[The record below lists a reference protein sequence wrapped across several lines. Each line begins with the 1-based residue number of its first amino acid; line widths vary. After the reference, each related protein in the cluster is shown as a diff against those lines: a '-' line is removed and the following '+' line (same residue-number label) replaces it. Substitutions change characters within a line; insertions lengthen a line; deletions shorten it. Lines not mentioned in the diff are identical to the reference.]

1 MFYAEEQMKK
11 SLDRRRADGALRSTK
26 IYRGLTDFCS
36 NDYLGFSSTG
46 ALRDK
51 VYAFARSMEG
61 LVMEGSTGS
70 RLISGNSAMAESL
83 EDYISSYHN
92 AEAALLFNSGY
103 DANIGFFSS
112 VPKRGDTVIYDELV
126 HASIRDGIRMGFAK
140 SFSFKHNELGDF
152 EKYLGRATG
161 NVYVVVESV
170 YSMDGDMAPLKDLA
184 VLCEKNNCHLVVDEA
199 HATGVFGTFGK
210 GLVCEYALEKK
221 VFARL
226 HTFGKALG
234 THGGAI
240 IGSKLLREYLLNFA
254 RSFIYTTALPYHSL
268 FSIRCAYGLLQEADE
283 IINSLH
289 QNINTFVLLMSDTD
303 SLLQSKSPIQSILVA
318 GNTNVTSMAGH
329 LISKGFD
336 VKPIMSPTVPKGK
349 ERLRICIHAFNSET
363 EIKGL
368 VGEIKM
374 KRSSL

>member
-1 MFYAEEQMKK
+1 MFSANDHMKK
-11 SLDRRRADGALRSTK
+11 ALDRRNEEGALRSTK
-26 IYRGLTDFCS
+26 IFRGLVDFCS

-51 VYAFARSMEG
+51 VYSFARSMEG
-61 LVMEGSTGS
+61 QVMEGSTGS

-83 EDYISSYHN
+83 EEYIAAYHN

-103 DANIGFFSS
+103 DANIGFFSA
-112 VPKRGDTVIYDELV
+112 VPKRGDTVFYDELV
-126 HASIRDGIRMGFAK
+126 HASIRDGIRMGFSK
-140 SFSFKHNELGDF
+140 SFSFRHNDLEDF
-152 EKYLGRATG
+152 EKIINIASG

-170 YSMDGDMAPLKDLA
+170 YSMDGDKAHLKELSGI
-184 VLCEKNNCHLVVDEA
+184 CEKNNYHLVVDEA

-221 VFARL
+221 IFARL

-254 RSFIYTTALPYHSL
+254 RSFIFTTALPYHSL
-268 FSIRCAYGLLQEADE
+268 FSIRCAYTLLQEADE
-283 IINSLH
+283 TITSLH
-289 QNINTFVLLMSDTD
+289 ENIKKFRSLMFGIDR
-303 SLLQSKSPIQSILVA
+303 LMKSKSPIQSILIA
-318 GNTNVTSMAGH
+318 GNNNVTAMAAY

-336 VKPIMSPTVPKGK
+336 VKPIMSPTVPKGR
-349 ERLRICIHAFNSET
+349 ERLRICIHAFNSED
-363 EIKGL
+363 EIKNL
-368 VGEIKM
+368 VQEIKM
-374 KRSSL
+374 KLKA

>member
-1 MFYAEEQMKK
+1 LFSADDNMKQALEK
-11 SLDRRRADGALRSTK
+11 RKDEGALRSTK
-26 IYRGLTDFCS
+26 IFRGLADFCS

-46 ALRDK
+46 SLRDK
-51 VYAFARSMEG
+51 VNIFARSMEG
-61 LVMEGSTGS
+61 HVMEGSTGS

-83 EDYISSYHN
+83 EQYIASYHN

-112 VPKRGDTVIYDELV
+112 VPKRGDTVFYDELV

-140 SFSFKHNELGDF
+140 SFSFRHNDMEDLQ
-152 EKYLGRATG
+152 KLLSKASG
-161 NVYVVVESV
+161 NVYVAVESI
-170 YSMDGDMAPLKDLA
+170 YSMDGDMAPLKELA
-184 VLCEKNNCHLVVDEA
+184 GICEKNNFHLVVDEA

-210 GLVCEYALEKK
+210 GLVCDLALEKK
-221 VFARL
+221 IFARL

-268 FSIRCAYGLLQEADE
+268 FSIRCAYTLLPESDESITSLHENIKMYRSLMAGVGGLLK
-283 IINSLH
+283 
-289 QNINTFVLLMSDTD
+289 
-303 SLLQSKSPIQSILVA
+303 SKSPIQCILIP
-318 GNTNVTSMAGH
+318 GNNNVTEIAAY
-329 LISKGFD
+329 LINKSYD

-349 ERLRICIHAFNSET
+349 ERLRICIHAFNSPD

-368 VGEIKM
+368 VREIKM
-374 KRSSL
+374 KLSS

>member
-1 MFYAEEQMKK
+1 MFSADDHLRKALERRKEE
-11 SLDRRRADGALRSTK
+11 GALRSTK
-26 IYRGLTDFCS
+26 IFRGLTDFCS

-51 VYAFARSMEG
+51 VYAFTRSMEG
-61 LVMEGSTGS
+61 NVMEGSTGS

-83 EDYISSYHN
+83 EEYIASYHN

-112 VPKRGDTVIYDELV
+112 IPKRGDTVFYDELV

-140 SFSFKHNELGDF
+140 SFSFRHNDIENFKNLIS
-152 EKYLGRATG
+152 KASG

-170 YSMDGDMAPLKDLA
+170 YSMDGDKAPLKELSGI
-184 VLCEKNNCHLVVDEA
+184 CEKNNYHLVVDEA

-221 VFARL
+221 IFARL

-254 RSFIYTTALPYHSL
+254 RSFIFTTALPYHSL
-268 FSIRCAYGLLQEADE
+268 FSIRCAYTLLQEADE
-283 IINSLH
+283 TITSLH
-289 QNINTFVLLMSDTD
+289 ENIKMFRSLMPGVDGLLK
-303 SLLQSKSPIQSILVA
+303 SKSPIQCILID
-318 GNTNVTSMAGH
+318 GNNNVTSMATQ
-329 LISKGFD
+329 LINKGFD

-349 ERLRICIHAFNSET
+349 ERLRICIHSFNSED

-368 VGEIKM
+368 VQEIKM
-374 KRSSL
+374 KLSS

>member
-1 MFYAEEQMKK
+1 MFSADDHMKK
-11 SLDRRRADGALRSTK
+11 ALERRKEEGALRSTK
-26 IYRGLTDFCS
+26 IFRGLADFCS

-51 VYAFARSMEG
+51 VNVFARSMEG
-61 LVMEGSTGS
+61 HVLEGSTGS

-83 EDYISSYHN
+83 EEYIASYHN

-112 VPKRGDTVIYDELV
+112 VPKRGDTIFYDELV

-140 SFSFKHNELGDF
+140 SFSFRHNDLVNF
-152 EKYLGRATG
+152 EKLLDKASG
-161 NVYVVVESV
+161 NIYVVVESV
-170 YSMDGDMAPLKDLA
+170 YSMDGDKAPLKELA
-184 VLCEKNNCHLVVDEA
+184 GICEKNSFHLIVDEA

-210 GLVCEYALEKK
+210 GLVCDLSLERKI
-221 VFARL
+221 FARL

-240 IGSKLLREYLLNFA
+240 IGSKVLREYLLNFA

-268 FSIRCAYGLLQEADE
+268 FSIRCAYTLLQESDE
-283 IINSLH
+283 IITSLH
-289 QNINTFVLLMSDTD
+289 ENIKKFRSSMSGVDGVMK
-303 SLLQSKSPIQSILVA
+303 SKSPIQSILVA
-318 GNTNVTSMAGH
+318 GNNNVTTMAAH
-329 LISKGFD
+329 LVNKGFD

-349 ERLRICIHAFNSET
+349 ERLRICIHAFNSES

-368 VGEIKM
+368 AQEIKM
-374 KRSSL
+374 KLSS